1 MNENG
6 EGVGLSWVC
15 PYERPGARPVGH
27 VRRQS
32 VDEENFAAQGTSL
45 PSLLRT
51 CFASDCHGVRN
62 RVIDVDGWQVS
73 IDSGR

>member
-1 MNENG
+1 MNGNG

-15 PYERPGARPVGH
+15 PYERPGARLVGH
-27 VRRQS
+27 VHRRS
-32 VDEENFAAQGTSL
+32 VDEEDFAAQRRQL

-62 RVIDVDGWQVS
+62 GVIDVDG
-73 IDSGR
+73 